1 MNQQKPIAME
11 TAQAIPRLRRGPQIV
26 RSAVFI
32 IGFVTAISLTII
44 GTLFS
49 FSDDPTRSANAL
61 SILMFNMALIAI
73 LGGYLGYRTWSALFA
88 SSTRQSAPLLH
99 RRFVIIFSLAA
110 LTPAVIVGAF
120 STSLITQNI
129 NDLFG
134 SNVRSNIESARTI
147 LGDYVEQEMSE
158 LGRAVRTVK
167 LELNRRPAVIK
178 SRISYTADLQ
188 VMSRVRDL
196 DAVYIM
202 KDDGYVLTRVE
213 SPSAPLFEI
222 PLPAVF
228 DGLEEGEI
236 AFQRRD
242 DLDYL
247 IAVTKLENY
256 DQTYLYVGQLL
267 QSESPI
273 LSSLT
278 GIADAT
284 RAIDKFA
291 NNQSLMGRIF
301 LLAFI
306 QTALLILFA
315 AVWLGIGVAN
325 RIINPLGRLI
335 NAAER
340 IRAGDMDAR
349 VNVGKDWGE
358 MSDLGSAFN
367 RMTNQLN
374 SQRAELVKEHD
385 ISEQRR
391 QFSEAVL
398 SGVRAGVIGLTQS
411 GRITLMNQSAS
422 LLLGADE
429 EAFLG
434 YPIEDVLFE
443 FAPAFKKA
451 RESILSTAEDQV
463 NFQTDNGIRNFDL
476 RVSAYQGMRNDT
488 GWVLTF
494 DDMTRL
500 VSAQRHSA
508 WREVARRIAHEIK
521 NPLTP
526 IQLSAERL
534 LRKYSKEISTDPEVF
549 ENCTQTIIR
558 QVESL
563 EQMVNEFSAF
573 ARMPAPSFAPVPFYK
588 LVEDI
593 LFAQGVAFPD
603 IDFALDNHLLQDTLV
618 MCDKRLINQALTNIY
633 KNAAESVLRRVNELG
648 EDEHVGIIK
657 TILSVN
663 NDKIEILISD
673 NGMGWP
679 VPDKERLL
687 EPYVTTRDSG
697 TGLGLAIVMRIAAD
711 HGGGLSLHDRD
722 DGNQGAVIILN
733 LPQGELATHALDT
746 QNLTSQFADPSVDK
760 AYNEI

>member
-1 MNQQKPIAME
+1 MNQQKPILLAD
-11 TAQAIPRLRRGPQIV
+11 AQNLARSRRAPEIV
-26 RSAVFI
+26 RSA
-32 IGFVTAISLTII
+32 GFGIAFAAAIALTVI

-49 FSDDPTRSANAL
+49 LSGNPERSAAAY
-61 SILMFNMALIAI
+61 SILLFNLVIIAF
-73 LGGYLGYRTWSALFA
+73 LGGYLGYRTWSVLFSK
-88 SSTRQSAPLLH
+88 SSRQSAPLLH
-99 RRFVIIFSLAA
+99 RRFVLIFSLAA

-120 STSLITQNI
+120 STTLISRNI

-134 SNVRSNIESARTI
+134 SNVRSNIESARSI

-158 LGRAVRTVK
+158 LGRAVRSVK
-167 LELNRRPAVIK
+167 TELNRRPSGLN

-188 VMSRVRDL
+188 IMSRVQDL
-196 DAVYIM
+196 DAVYIVR
-202 KDDGYVLTRVE
+202 KNGYVLTRVE
-213 SPSAPLFEI
+213 SPAAPLFEI
-222 PLPAVF
+222 PRQGVF
-228 DGLEEGEI
+228 EGLEAGEI

-247 IAVTKLENY
+247 IAVTQLENY
-256 DQTYLYVGQLL
+256 DDVYLYVGQLL

-278 GIADAT
+278 GIASAT
-284 RAIDKFA
+284 SAIDKFA
-291 NNQSLMGRIF
+291 DSQALMGRIF
-301 LLAFI
+301 LLTFI

-315 AVWLGIGVAN
+315 AIWLGLGVAN
-325 RIINPLGRLI
+325 RIIDPLGRLI

-340 IRAGDMDAR
+340 IRSGDMTAR
-349 VNVGKDWGE
+349 VDVGKDWGE

-367 RMTNQLN
+367 RMTSQLN
-374 SQRAELVKEHD
+374 SQRDELVREHD
-385 ISEQRR
+385 VSEQRR

-398 SGVRAGVIGLTQS
+398 SGVRAGVIGLTQT
-411 GRITLMNQSAS
+411 GRITLMNDSAA
-422 LLLGADE
+422 LLLGLNE
-429 EAFLG
+429 EALLG
-434 YPIEDVLFE
+434 YPIKDVLNE
-443 FAPAFKKA
+443 FSPAFKKA
-451 RESILSTAEDQV
+451 RESILATAEDQV
-463 NFQTDNGIRNFDL
+463 NLKTENGVRNFDL
-476 RVSAYQGMRNDT
+476 RVSAYQGVRNDT

-534 LRKYSKEISTDPEVF
+534 LRKYSKEIKTDPDVF
-549 ENCTQTIIR
+549 QNCTQTIIR

-573 ARMPAPSFAPVPFYK
+573 ARMPAPNFESAPLRK
-588 LVEDI
+588 LIQDT

-603 IDFALDNHLLQDTLV
+603 IEFEFNDETEGELLV
-618 MCDKRLINQALTNIY
+618 RCDGRLINQALTNIY
-633 KNAAESVLRRVNELG
+633 KNAAESVLRRIAEIG
-648 EDEHVGIIK
+648 AGKHDGRIK
-657 TILSVN
+657 TQLSFLDNKV
-663 NDKIEILISD
+663 KVRISD

-711 HGGGLSLHDRD
+711 HGGNLTLHERD
-722 DGNQGAVIILN
+722 NGEQGAVIELVLPRGGDVDSFDPN
-733 LPQGELATHALDT
+733 LITPKKVEPLGEEH
-746 QNLTSQFADPSVDK
+746 S
-760 AYNEI
+760 

>member
-1 MNQQKPIAME
+1 LN
-11 TAQAIPRLRRGPQIV
+11 AQSLPKLRRAPRIA
-26 RSAVFI
+26 RSAAFGI
-32 IGFVTAISLTII
+32 AFVAAIALTII
-44 GTLFS
+44 GTLYS
-49 FSDDPTRSANAL
+49 FSDNPDRAASAL
-61 SILMFNMALIAI
+61 SILLFNLALIGI
-73 LGGYLGYRTWSALFA
+73 LGGYLGYRTWSVLFA
-88 SSTRQSAPLLH
+88 KSSRQSAPLLH
-99 RRFVIIFSLAA
+99 RRFVVIFSLAA

-120 STSLITQNI
+120 STSLISQNI

-134 SNVRSNIESARTI
+134 SNVRSNIESARAI

-167 LELNRRPAVIK
+167 TELNRRPALLR

-188 VMSRVRDL
+188 IMSRVRDL
-196 DAVYIM
+196 DAVYIIR
-202 KDDGYVLTRVE
+202 KDGYVLTRVE

-228 DGLEEGEI
+228 EGLEEGET

-247 IAVTKLENY
+247 IAVTELEKY
-256 DQTYLYVGQLL
+256 DDIYLYVGQLL
-267 QSESPI
+267 QSESPV

-278 GIADAT
+278 GIAEAT
-284 RAIDKFA
+284 TAIDKFA
-291 NNQSLMGRIF
+291 DNQSLMGRIF
-301 LLAFI
+301 LLTFI

-315 AVWLGIGVAN
+315 AVWLGLGVAN
-325 RIINPLGRLI
+325 RIIDPLGRLI

-340 IRAGDMDAR
+340 IRSGDMSAR
-349 VNVGKDWGE
+349 VEVGKDWGE

-367 RMTNQLN
+367 RMTSQLN
-374 SQRAELVKEHD
+374 SQRAELVREHD

-398 SGVRAGVIGLTQS
+398 SGVRAGVIGLTQT
-411 GRITLMNQSAS
+411 GRITLMNESAG
-422 LLLGADE
+422 LLLGARE
-429 EAFLG
+429 NIFLG
-434 YPIEDVLFE
+434 YPIEDVLSE

-451 RESILSTAEDQV
+451 RESILGTAEDQV

-476 RVSAYQGMRNDT
+476 RVSAYQGVRDDT

-534 LRKYSKEISTDPEVF
+534 LRKYSKEIKTDPDVF
-549 ENCTQTIIR
+549 ENCTHTIIR

-573 ARMPAPSFAPVPFYK
+573 ARMPAPNIAPTSLSK
-588 LVEDI
+588 LIQDV
-593 LFAQGVAFPD
+593 LFAQGVAFPN
-603 IDFALDNHLLQDTLV
+603 IDFIYDHDMNDDLMA
-618 MCDKRLINQALTNIY
+618 MCDERLITQALTNIY
-633 KNAAESVLRRVNELG
+633 KNAAESVLRRVTELG
-648 EDEHVGIIK
+648 ADEHEGRIRTWVSALDDNI
-657 TILSVN
+657 TIR
-663 NDKIEILISD
+663 ISD

-711 HGGGLSLHDRD
+711 HGGDLTLHERN
-722 DGNQGAVIILN
+722 DGKQGAVIEFV
-733 LPQGELATHALDT
+733 LPQGDISRANFENSSFNSKD
-746 QNLTSQFADPSVDK
+746 ADHKTGEMLS
-760 AYNEI
+760 